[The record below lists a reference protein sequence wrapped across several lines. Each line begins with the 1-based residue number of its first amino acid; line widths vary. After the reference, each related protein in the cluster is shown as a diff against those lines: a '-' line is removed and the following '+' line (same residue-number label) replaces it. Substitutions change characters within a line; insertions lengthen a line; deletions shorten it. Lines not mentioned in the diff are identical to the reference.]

1 MKEYIVKKV
10 TGKLNNP
17 DDSLVT
23 DDSEACKEQ
32 KSKLDLISRQAAID
46 MIDGM
51 IADATSHGITARLD
65 PYYVRHGLEYLPP
78 VEPKRP
84 KTTETM
90 MIDGEPTEIDPESY
104 EVGYTHGQMAS
115 KRPTGECRTCKR
127 CSDHCCETAEDFT
140 RCPIEK
146 HYSLPKD
153 GYCHLYEQI

>member
-1 MKEYIVKKV
+1 MA
-10 TGKLNNP
+10 
-17 DDSLVT
+17 DR
-23 DDSEACKEQ
+23 
-32 KSKLDLISRQAAID
+32 DLISRQAAIEAVEKAVFKD
-46 MIDGM
+46 VAKSAIE
-51 IADATSHGITARLD
+51 S
-65 PYYVRHGLEYLPP
+65 LPP

-140 RCPIEK
+140 RCPIEE